1 MIRQQSCVELV
12 ETFIVITCVCIINL
26 QFKRPWHSGDVINQL
41 SANLCY
47 LSQDRMENCGIV
59 FVYHLYYAYL
69 CGAWVGTNRSLYMVQ
84 FRATNLLENLLD
96 FHLEGVLLLQIEK
109 CSMSSSIV
117 AWEVPDD
124 FVYFLIFFFACVR
137 ASQSD
142 SWISSKSLVNELS
155 AIWLDNHH
163 FISNHTLCFCM

>member
-1 MIRQQSCVELV
+1 MIRQQSCVEQV

-26 QFKRPWHSGDVINQL
+26 QFKRQMTLSGYVINQF

-117 AWEVPDD
+117 AWEEWPLLEQSWTSRLKSRMSNDISARSNTISTVINIGSSALQLNAS
-124 FVYFLIFFFACVR
+124 FAAVYT
-137 ASQSD
+137 SP
-142 SWISSKSLVNELS
+142 
-155 AIWLDNHH
+155 
-163 FISNHTLCFCM
+163 